1 MMKSG
6 LAAAAIALL
15 LLFGYFYASNRAS
28 VSRSE
33 KARQAASE
41 VGDTMRDTGVASLV
55 DLRLKTKFG
64 LDATRFL
71 HTYYDD
77 GRLLLYGLVPASVDQ
92 KLLVA
97 EASQVPGVKTV
108 DLRVELRPDYVA
120 PLRPISDSAKQMQN
134 EPPSKTP

>member
-15 LLFGYFYASNRAS
+15 LLFGYFYASNRAN

-33 KARQAASE
+33 KAKQAASE

-55 DLRLKTKFG
+55 DIRLKTKFG

-71 HTYYDD
+71 HAYYDG

-108 DLRVELRPDYVA
+108 DVRVEIRPDYITPLA
-120 PLRPISDSAKQMQN
+120 PITGSAKNSQS
-134 EPPSKTP
+134 ESPAKTP